1 MDSYVLKML
10 NLESHDVDALHE
22 ELTNL
27 ANLRTAKAASARKP
41 KTKK

>member
-1 MDSYVLKML
+1 MDYYVLKML
-10 NLESHDVDALHE
+10 NLESHDALHE